1 MPDGQESPTRGMG
14 VWARV
19 VVAAVT
25 RMKQDRYLRMVAPP
39 GCRLGSV

>member
-1 MPDGQESPTRGMG
+1 MCQMGKNLRHGDGGLGE
-14 VWARV
+14 V